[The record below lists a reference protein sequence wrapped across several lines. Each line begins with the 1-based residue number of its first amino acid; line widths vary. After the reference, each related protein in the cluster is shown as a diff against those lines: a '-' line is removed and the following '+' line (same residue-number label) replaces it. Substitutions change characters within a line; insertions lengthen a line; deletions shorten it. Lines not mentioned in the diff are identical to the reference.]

1 MALSRID
8 TTNMIEDVPQSKIDN
23 NINFRNIIINGDMS
37 IAQRGT
43 SQASAGSAAG
53 SYDTVDRFAF
63 AEQLG
68 TFTMSQET
76 DVPTGQ
82 GFAKSL
88 KLDCTTADASPASN
102 AYLQFIQRVEGQNLQ
117 YLKKGTSSAES
128 LTMSFWVKSS
138 KTGTFILEL
147 DDNDNARNIDKS
159 YTINSANTWEK
170 KIITFDGD
178 TTGSFDNDNGDS
190 LRLIWWLAAGSN
202 FTSGTLQTSWGSTV
216 NTDRAV
222 GQVNLADSTSNEWYV
237 TGVQLEAGQTAS
249 EFEFLPHDVNL
260 QRCQRYYQITQE
272 ADGSP
277 DIICSG
283 ALLQIRQ
290 MIEGQNL
297 QYLKKGTSSA
307 ESLTISFW
315 VKSNKTGTY
324 ITELFDS
331 DNSRTI
337 NKSYTIDS
345 ASTWEKKT
353 ITFAGDTSGSFNNDN
368 GRSLDVRFW
377 LGAGTDYTSGT
388 LQTSWGTQTNS
399 NRAVGQVNLADSTSN
414 EWYITG
420 VQLEAGTS
428 ASDFEFLPH
437 DVNERRCQRYYFDYV
452 KGTNQN
458 VGMFTAYAT
467 QGRLYGH
474 IDFPVRM
481 RTTPSLVSSNNS
493 GDFASRKGNTENF
506 NNFAGF
512 QHTGTLNCN
521 IYSVDT
527 ITTVSSGEVVW
538 VNTSAS
544 TSQISFQ
551 AEL

>member
-1 MALSRID
+1 MALSKVD
-8 TTNMIEDVPQSKIDN
+8 LANQVENQLPQSLVADN
-23 NINFRNIIINGDMS
+23 VNFRNIIINGDMS

-43 SQASAGSAAG
+43 SVSSITTSSYNTLDRFKLTIGSAG
-53 SYDTVDRFAF
+53 TWT
-63 AEQLG
+63 Q
-68 TFTMSQET
+68 SQST
-76 DVPTGQ
+76 DVPSGQ

-88 KLDCTTADASPASN
+88 KMDCTTANASLSAG
-102 AYLQFIQRVEGQNLQ
+102 AYF
-117 YLKKGTSSAES
+117 
-128 LTMSFWVKSS
+128 F
-138 KTGTFILEL
+138 LE
-147 DDNDNARNIDKS
+147 
-159 YTINSANTWEK
+159 
-170 KIITFDGD
+170 
-178 TTGSFDNDNGDS
+178 
-190 LRLIWWLAAGSN
+190 
-202 FTSGTLQTSWGSTV
+202 Q
-216 NTDRAV
+216 
-222 GQVNLADSTSNEWYV
+222 Q
-237 TGVQLEAGQTAS
+237 
-249 EFEFLPHDVNL
+249 
-260 QRCQRYYQITQE
+260 
-272 ADGSP
+272 
-277 DIICSG
+277 
-283 ALLQIRQ
+283 
-290 MIEGQNL
+290 IEGQNL
-297 QYLKKGTSSA
+297 QYLKKGTANA
-307 ESLTISFW
+307 ESLTLSFW

-324 ITELFDS
+324 IAELRDT
-331 DNSRTI
+331 DNDRAIS
-337 NKSYTIDS
+337 KSYTISS

-353 ITFAGDTSGSFNNDN
+353 ITYDGDTSGAFTNDN
-368 GRSLDVRFW
+368 NTSLRLEFH
-377 LGAGTDYTSGT
+377 LGAGSNYTSGT
-388 LQTSWGTQTNS
+388 LQTSWGARTQ
-399 NRAVGQVNLADSTSN
+399 ADEVVGQVNLADSTSN

-420 VQLEAGTS
+420 VQLEAGTA

-452 KGTNQN
+452 KGTDQN

-544 TSQISFQ
+544 TSQLSFQ